1 MSPCDTQA
9 KNNLE
14 LFKVSSIQNEKRTK
28 WKMEREPQN
37 ELTEREE

>member
-14 LFKVSSIQNEKRTK
+14 LFKVSSIQNEKRMCGQNGK
-28 WKMEREPQN
+28 WKESHKMS
-37 ELTEREE
+37 